1 MHHAFDAGFLLKI
14 WFVTSAKFQCESF
27 ELNSP
32 SFSLHFPA
40 SISPFFSSAPVYFP
54 RGRLT
59 TGSKNGSMD
68 GSNKMEDSRVCPC
81 GGLVCRAGVWGRGP
95 RPVRGVRR
103 PRGGRR
109 RPRRR
114 CGGVLPL
121 GRIQHILA
129 GSSPGQ
135 PSPSKR
141 EGGVTLV
148 GVGRKPFSNP
158 VIPSLHPFHLLA
170 FSSGG
175 SSTSPTSPAST
186 HFFLLPEAAPPRS
199 G

>member
-1 MHHAFDAGFLLKI
+1 MAELYSLTLSCFHTPQNAKRVPPGHRFQFKIDLMHHAFDAGFLLKI

-141 EGGVTLV
+141 EGG
-148 GVGRKPFSNP
+148 
-158 VIPSLHPFHLLA
+158 
-170 FSSGG
+170 G
-175 SSTSPTSPAST
+175 SP
-186 HFFLLPEAAPPRS
+186 
-199 G
+199 